1 MRIGKHVRLDRT
13 VVVCSSEEFIRDE
26 VLEPLNLSV
35 AEAAQLLDVRRAT
48 LSDLVNSKARLSPE
62 MARRLEMAFDL
73 DLDQML
79 RMQAWFDTQEM
90 RTRTDIKVPR
100 YAEL

>member
-1 MRIGKHVRLDRT
+1 MTKRTIKIGMQPPHPGA
-13 VVVCSSEEFIRDE
+13 FIRDE

-35 AEAAQLLDVRRAT
+35 ARASLVLDVRRAT
-48 LSDLVNSKARLSPE
+48 LSDLVNSKVRLSPE

-73 DLDQML
+73 DMDQML
-79 RMQAWFDTQEM
+79 RMQAWFDTHEM

-100 YAEL
+100 YAELER